1 MHSGW
6 ASELESTMRS
16 EHSARVARF
25 VGSVSAAGLVAV
37 AGQMASAGLYGQ
49 GTTNSVWIRF
59 NQQDVLA
66 QFPTPAF
73 SSTNPAEQH
82 PIIIYYAFLEEDM
95 LDIEWVG
102 GEDNTNVLQIATQ
115 DNDGSGDGIITQ
127 PWLPA
132 GGGNCFPVNPDGTL
146 GTAAPCDLPDDEDGI
161 ADTWDSGGQP
171 IILDIIPPP
180 PPGTFIDPGDDPEL
194 AGTFLRYGLGNA
206 LWGDDRPIFTHEDGE
221 TVWRWAQ
228 REYGL
233 NGSTSPGAIEFEDSL
248 PHDIIE
254 EEDQTN
260 ILRAMREIE
269 KVVNVR
275 FVERDPE
282 LGPGASQGP
291 GAPPA
296 SISGF
301 VQYDTSGAMILD
313 GDVVREPDDDYPYI
327 LFTGPRTVGTDFDGG
342 GYATSTQGNARGPA
356 FGTHVDIDYVFDD
369 INGDGFPDLLDS
381 PGNPG
386 SADGVPETIFLS
398 NAGVPG
404 TSNFY
409 TTTSFILDNMGF
421 PVGTILSDQGSEQF
435 DFDQDGTP
443 DTLMAVSG
451 DVLGDGSLIV
461 TNGGNMPNAY
471 DRDGDGIP
479 DDVDLDG
486 FPDTPTISGPTF
498 AFGGTVATLPGIAE
512 SSAIEMIV
520 LYQPTVGVAI
530 HEILHQMGY
539 LHEMV
544 RADRDQFV
552 RINFGNID
560 PQEWSQFFINT
571 SGTILGVDG
580 DNDGQ
585 PDYDFES
592 IMHYGSCAFIT
603 SPICTVE
610 GRAISV
616 LPPNENFQSVIG
628 SGDALSAGDIASLQ
642 AVYSGPID
650 PTTDPCV
657 ADLNDDRR
665 LTFQDMQIFLT
676 AYLGCTGELFPT
688 DAPGFGCY
696 EVEYVT
702 GNQDGRIDTLDLI
715 NYFALFQSTRGC
727 SPRVI
732 TPQDVAPSNVTDNN
746 IAPL

>member
-1 MHSGW
+1 
-6 ASELESTMRS
+6 MRS
-16 EHSARVARF
+16 EQSARVARF
-25 VGSVSAAGLVAV
+25 IGSLSAAGMVAV
-37 AGQMASAGLYGQ
+37 AGQLASAGLYGQ
-49 GTTNSVWIRF
+49 SNTNPVWIRF

-82 PIIIYYAFLEEDM
+82 PIIIYYAFLEERM
-95 LDIEWVG
+95 LEVEWIS
-102 GEDNTNVLQIATQ
+102 GEDNANNLQIATQ
-115 DNDGSGDGIITQ
+115 DNDGSGDGLIGQ
-127 PWLPA
+127 PFLPA
-132 GGGNCFPVNPDGTL
+132 GGGNCFEIGADGIRGTTPV
-146 GTAAPCDLPDDEDGI
+146 PCDLPDDTDGI
-161 ADTWDSGGQP
+161 AETWDSGGRP

-180 PPGTFIDPGDDPEL
+180 ALPGDLIDAAEDPEI
-194 AGTFLRYGLGNA
+194 AGAYLFYGLGNA
-206 LWGDDRPIFTHEDGE
+206 RWGNDRPVFAHEDGE

-233 NGSTSPGAIEFEDSL
+233 NGRTAPGAIEFQDTL
-248 PHDIIE
+248 PHDVIE

-275 FVERDPE
+275 FVERDPQ

-291 GAPPA
+291 AAPPA

-301 VQYDTSGAMILD
+301 VQYDTDGAMILD
-313 GDVVREPDDDYPYI
+313 GDVVREPDDDYPFI

-356 FGTHVDIDYVFDD
+356 FASHVDVDYVFDD
-369 INGDGFPDLLDS
+369 MNGDGFPDLLDS
-381 PGNPG
+381 PGDAAN
-386 SADGVPETIFLS
+386 ADGVPETIRLS

-404 TSNFY
+404 TSNFF
-409 TTTSFILDNMGF
+409 TTTSFILDASF
-421 PVGTILSDQGSEQF
+421 LPVGTILSDQGAEQF
-435 DFDQDGTP
+435 DFDGDGTP

-451 DVLGDGSLIV
+451 DVFGDGSLIIA
-461 TNGGNMPNAY
+461 NASNMPNAY

-479 DDVDLDG
+479 DDVDQDG
-486 FPDTPTISGPTF
+486 FPDVPGIAGPTF
-498 AFGGTVATLPGIAE
+498 VFGGGAATLPGLAE

-520 LYQPTVGVAI
+520 LYQPSVGVSI

-544 RADRDQFV
+544 RADRDEFV
-552 RINFGNID
+552 RINFSNID

-580 DNDGQ
+580 DNDGE

-610 GRAISV
+610 GRAITV
-616 LPPNENFQSVIG
+616 LAPNDNLQAIIG
-628 SGDALSAGDIASLQ
+628 SSPDLSAGDIASLQ
-642 AVYSGPID
+642 AVYAPPID
-650 PTTDPCV
+650 PRTDPCV
-657 ADLNDDRR
+657 ADLDGDRR
-665 LTFQDMQIFLT
+665 LTFKDMQI
-676 AYLGCTGELFPT
+676 YLSTYLSCQGTLFPG
-688 DAPGFGCY
+688 DAAGFGCF
-696 EVEYVT
+696 EVEYVL
-702 GNQDGRIDTLDLI
+702 GNGDGRIDTLDLI
-715 NYFALFQSTRGC
+715 NYFTLFQSSRGC

-732 TPQDVAPSNVTDNN
+732 TPQDVNPSNVTNNN

>member
-1 MHSGW
+1 MCT
-6 ASELESTMRS
+6 EQ
-16 EHSARVARF
+16 SARVARF
-25 VGSVSAAGLVAV
+25 VGSLSAAGMLAV

-49 GTTNSVWIRF
+49 GNTESVWIRF

-82 PIIIYYAFLEEDM
+82 PIIIYYAFLTEEM
-95 LDIEWVG
+95 LEIEWIG
-102 GEDNTNVLQIATQ
+102 GEDNVNNIGLATE
-115 DNDGSGDGIITQ
+115 DNDGSDDGLIGQ
-127 PWLPA
+127 PFLPA
-132 GGGNCFPVNPDGTL
+132 GGGNCFEIGADGIPGTTPV
-146 GTAAPCDLPDDEDGI
+146 PCDTPDDTDGI
-161 ADTWDSGGQP
+161 ADFWDSEGQP
-171 IILDIIPPP
+171 IVLDIIPPP
-180 PPGTFIDPGDDPEL
+180 PPGEFIDPADDPEL
-194 AGTFLRYGLGNA
+194 AGAFLFLGLGNA
-206 LWGDDRPIFTHEDGE
+206 LWGEERPVFTDDDGE
-221 TVWRWAQ
+221 AVWRWAQ

-233 NGSTSPGAIEFEDSL
+233 NGRTAPGAIEFEDSL

-260 ILRAMREIE
+260 VLRAMREIE

-301 VQYDTSGAMILD
+301 VQYDQSGAMILD
-313 GDVVREPDDDYPYI
+313 GDVVREPDDDYPFI

-356 FGTHVDIDYVFDD
+356 FASHVDVDYVFDD
-369 INGDGFPDLLDS
+369 MNNDGFPDLLDS
-381 PGNPG
+381 PGDPAN
-386 SADGVPETIFLS
+386 ADGVPETIRLS
-398 NAGVPG
+398 TDGTPG

-409 TTTSFILDNMGF
+409 TTTSFILDDSF
-421 PVGTILSDQGSEQF
+421 LPVGTVLSDQGAEQF
-435 DFDQDGTP
+435 DFDGDGTD
-443 DTLMAVSG
+443 DTLMSVSG
-451 DVLGDGSLIV
+451 DVFGDGSLIL
-461 TNGGNMPNAY
+461 TNIGNSPNAY

-479 DDVDLDG
+479 DDVDQDG
-486 FPDTPTISGPTF
+486 FPDVPSIAGPTF
-498 AFGGTVATLPGIAE
+498 VAGDAGATLAGLAE

-520 LYQPTVGVAI
+520 LYQPSIGVSI

-544 RADRDQFV
+544 RADRDEFV
-552 RINFGNID
+552 RINFSNID

-580 DNDGQ
+580 DNDGE

-610 GRAISV
+610 GRAITV
-616 LPPNENFQSVIG
+616 LPPNESFQSIIG
-628 SGDALSAGDIASLQ
+628 GRGALSAGDIASLQ
-642 AVYSGPID
+642 AVYAPPID
-650 PTTDPCV
+650 PRTDPCV
-657 ADLNDDRR
+657 ADLDDDRR
-665 LTFQDMQIFLT
+665 LTFKDMQI
-676 AYLGCTGELFPT
+676 YLSTYLSCQGTLFPADT
-688 DAPGFGCY
+688 AGFGCF
-696 EVEYVT
+696 EIEYIL
-702 GNQDGRIDTLDLI
+702 GNGDGRVDTLDLI
-715 NYFALFQSTRGC
+715 NYFALFQSSRGC
-727 SPRVI
+727 SPQVI
-732 TPQDVAPSNVTDNN
+732 TPKDVDPSNVTNNN